1 MLHLRVI
8 TPQKVVLE
16 EDIKSITIPSSEG
29 EITILPKHEKLFTLL
44 KEGVVMIK
52 KEGKEDHLAI
62 GGGYLETDGR
72 LINLLVSRAYGQD
85 KIDSEETQKAIDR
98 AKKIISTS
106 KDENEREQALGLL
119 RRSAIDMKLIKKRKA
134 RSV

>member
-1 MLHLRVI
+1 MLHLRII

-44 KEGVVMIK
+44 TEGVVMIK

-85 KIDSEETQKAIDR
+85 KIDTEETQKAIDR
-98 AKKIISTS
+98 AKKIISSS
-106 KDENEREQALGLL
+106 KDESEREQALGLL